1 MLAPTGKE
9 PVPAQ
14 PGRLRES
21 RQRWAEH
28 AGPSRGPGPGPSPS
42 SRRPPWAPRPP
53 SVPRLWGGRGAQ
65 PREGRGL
72 LAGKDRPRGKCGTG
86 GLGAGPAAWAGVREE
101 GVRAAGLGEDGDAEP
116 VCAAGMASRSHGP
129 AGRLIL
135 GLCCRV
141 GL

>member
-53 SVPRLWGGRGAQ
+53 SVPRPRDGRGAQ
-65 PREGRGL
+65 PRGDGGSWRGRIDPVENVGREDSERDLQPGRGS
-72 LAGKDRPRGKCGTG
+72 GRRG
-86 GLGAGPAAWAGVREE
+86 
-101 GVRAAGLGEDGDAEP
+101 
-116 VCAAGMASRSHGP
+116 
-129 AGRLIL
+129 
-135 GLCCRV
+135 
-141 GL
+141 